1 LNSIHGAL
9 GPLSSFFGLCAT
21 LYAIEEE
28 WPEVAGDAL
37 ARRSAPRS
45 YDDGVL
51 VVAVENRLVQQ
62 DMNFRKNSIL
72 RAIALKTSLNLKD
85 IRAEIAPLAR
95 GRSPERHP
103 PSSSARRR
111 PEVAGPEVDAM
122 KAGIM
127 ERHPNISER
136 LAEAIAI
143 CRSCRQP
150 SRR

>member
-1 LNSIHGAL
+1 LNPIHGAL

-28 WPEVAGDAL
+28 WAEVAGDVL

-51 VVAVENRLVQQ
+51 VVAVESRSAQQ

-95 GRSPERHP
+95 GRSPERRTP
-103 PSSSARRR
+103 GSPRRR
-111 PEVAGPEVDAM
+111 LEAAGPEVDAM

-127 ERHPNISER
+127 ERHPGISER

-143 CRSCRQP
+143 CRLCRQP
-150 SRR
+150 SGHR